1 MQALLGI
8 DIGTSGCKALLIGI
22 DGAVI
27 AADTASYPLSQPQ
40 LGWAEQ
46 DPELWVEGA
55 RRAVAGALAK
65 APTLE
70 LLCVGLSGQMHGLVS
85 LDVAHQVLRPA
96 ILWNDQRNSAEC
108 EQITD
113 VAGGLKGLLAATNN
127 RMLVG
132 YTGGKIVWMQQHEA
146 ELFSRMTTVLNP
158 KDYLRL
164 RLTGEVAT
172 EVSDASGTGL
182 FDVRTRQWAS
192 DLIDKVGI
200 DRALL
205 PPVFESQVISG
216 QVSAVGAELFGIPK
230 GTPVA
235 GGGGDA
241 VIQTFG
247 SGVIAPGELQ
257 TTIGTAGILA
267 AALDTPQANPDGR
280 LQVFC
285 NVAADKWHCMGV
297 SLNAGGAM
305 SWFRDTFYVGGVGVS
320 ATVPSFDQTGPSFDQ
335 ITPSFEQI
343 VAEAAASPAGARGLL
358 FLPYLNG
365 ERCPHPDPAARGAFI
380 GLTACHDRGDVVRA
394 VMEGGI
400 HALVDM
406 HTLMKPL
413 GIDGRVVK
421 TSGGGAR
428 SPLWRQMQ
436 ADIFGCDVLTT
447 EGAAEG
453 AAFGAALVAGVA
465 IGVWPDAASA
475 AGSCR
480 IITREQPDLATAAVV
495 AEAQRIYRT
504 LYPLLRGTFAELGD
518 STFM

>member
-85 LDVAHQVLRPA
+85 LDAAHQVLRPA

-108 EQITD
+108 EQITEA
-113 VAGGLKGLLAATNN
+113 AGGLKGLLAATNN

-132 YTGGKIVWMQQHEA
+132 YTGGKIVWMQQHEPD
-146 ELFSRMTTVLNP
+146 LFARMTTVLNP

-182 FDVRTRQWAS
+182 FDVRARQWAS
-192 DLIDKVGI
+192 DLIENVGI

-216 QVSAVGAELFGIPK
+216 QVSVVGAELFGIPK

-285 NVAADKWHCMGV
+285 HVVADKWHCMGV

-305 SWFRDTFYVGGVGVS
+305 SWFRDTFYVGVN
-320 ATVPSFDQTGPSFDQ
+320 AAVPSFDQFTPSDQ

-380 GLTACHDRGDVVRA
+380 GLTACHNRGDVARA
-394 VMEGGI
+394 VMEGVV

-413 GIDGRVVK
+413 GINGRVVK

-447 EGAAEG
+447 KGAAEG
-453 AAFGAALVAGVA
+453 AAFGAALVAGLA
-465 IGVWPDAASA
+465 IGVWPDATSA
-475 AGSCR
+475 TANCR
-480 IITREQPDLATAAVV
+480 IITREPPNPATAAVV

-504 LYPLLRGTFAELGD
+504 LYPALRETFAELGD
-518 STFM
+518 PTFM